1 MLLSFSNRSA
11 TFNDSELLVI
21 KASGAKFNKMLISLN
36 NSLFRSEQTEIE
48 KKIVIVKST
57 LDLILKAKLSLQ
69 NIIAGSNMNGDLS
82 KTSLEVIK
90 VVKKFSLTLQ
100 QLGNPYFKKEN
111 FHTYVFM
118 FFHRLLFHQIKSKL

>member
-1 MLLSFSNRSA
+1 MLLTSSNRSA
-11 TFNDSELLVI
+11 TFNDSQLLVI
-21 KASGAKFNKMLISLN
+21 KASGAIFNKMLISLN

-69 NIIAGSNMNGDLS
+69 NIMAGSNMNGDLS
-82 KTSLEVIK
+82 KISLEVIK

-100 QLGNPYFKKEN
+100 QLGNPYLKKRK
-111 FHTYVFM
+111 F
-118 FFHRLLFHQIKSKL
+118 S

>member
-36 NSLFRSEQTEIE
+36 NSLFRSEQTETE

-57 LDLILKAKLSLQ
+57 LDLILKAKRSLQ

-82 KTSLEVIK
+82 KISLEVMKIL
-90 VVKKFSLTLQ
+90 KKFSLTLQ
-100 QLGNPYFKKEN
+100 QLGNPYFKKGN
-111 FHTYVFM
+111 FHTYVLM
-118 FFHRLLFHQIKSKL
+118 FFHRLFFYQIKSKL